1 MNLDEI
7 KSMWDNEPS
16 SQPELNE
23 VPQLTQAK
31 GPLDRIRRNM
41 RNELYAQIV
50 SLVLLGMFPFYFEIR
65 EELIPPYFI
74 LCAVVIAIVFY
85 YMLKYYFFYKR
96 LSNTTLSSKEHLY
109 TLYFE
114 IRLNMEMYKAFSYS
128 LVPFM
133 LIFVGMIVVSQ
144 KWGMSVSSKEMYLL
158 VGLYIVM
165 MIVMALATTAWVNVF
180 YGKYAKQIKRLLDE
194 IIEP

>member
-1 MNLDEI
+1 
-7 KSMWDNEPS
+7 
-16 SQPELNE
+16 
-23 VPQLTQAK
+23 
-31 GPLDRIRRNM
+31 
-41 RNELYAQIV
+41 
-50 SLVLLGMFPFYFEIR
+50 
-65 EELIPPYFI
+65 
-74 LCAVVIAIVFY
+74 
-85 YMLKYYFFYKR
+85 
-96 LSNTTLSSKEHLY
+96 
-109 TLYFE
+109 
-114 IRLNMEMYKAFSYS
+114 MEMYKAFSYS